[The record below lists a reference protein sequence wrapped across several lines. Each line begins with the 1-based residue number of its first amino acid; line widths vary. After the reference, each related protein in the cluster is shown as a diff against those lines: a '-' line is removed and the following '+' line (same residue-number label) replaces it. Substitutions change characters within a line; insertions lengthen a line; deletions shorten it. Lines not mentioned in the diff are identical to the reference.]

1 MLDLQQDKSSVSYK
15 HGVTDMLVNWIDV
28 RSKLTHFGALVITWF
43 WFEYTTDL
51 AFRNGVESWVGGLHP
66 FYRGLFGALT
76 MFYMWYRNPT
86 RKE

>member
-1 MLDLQQDKSSVSYK
+1 MLDLQIAKVSVSWK

-28 RSKLTHFGALVITWF
+28 RSKATHFVGLIMACF

-51 AFRNGVESWVGGLHP
+51 AFRNGVETWVGGLHP

-76 MFYMWYRNPT
+76 MFYMWYRNPN